1 MLNRRQGATVESH
14 AVGPVSGPV
23 LKKSIQSLI
32 RNQVQALQVETTLIG
47 TVRTKQA
54 SSQARKGT
62 RGNTGSYWY
71 EPTVHSRARKHHLT
85 SSDSDTTSQAATP
98 NGAKGGALAGT
109 GKREGRESPTMTAP
123 GRSARMAAG
132 RVRREPPRKRVGR
145 AAEAPPGRP
154 PDVGARRGNEV
165 KTPLL
170 PQEIACRPQPGAG
183 AASAQ
188 CLRGPEVAGSS
199 AVDSP

>member
-1 MLNRRQGATVESH
+1 
-14 AVGPVSGPV
+14 
-23 LKKSIQSLI
+23 
-32 RNQVQALQVETTLIG
+32 
-47 TVRTKQA
+47 
-54 SSQARKGT
+54 
-62 RGNTGSYWY
+62 
-71 EPTVHSRARKHHLT
+71 
-85 SSDSDTTSQAATP
+85 
-98 NGAKGGALAGT
+98 
-109 GKREGRESPTMTAP
+109 MTAP
-123 GRSARMAAG
+123 GRSARMVAG